1 MYLNK
6 KRLPGVYV
14 KVFANKNYKKQFYR
28 DGYTDMT
35 GSFKYAM
42 AETEGVLEFAILVA
56 TDVGGIITKVL
67 PPSALPSYQ
76 GQISCQKRKWLID
89 LIDYLKF

>member
-6 KRLPGVYV
+6 KRLPGAYV
-14 KVFANKNYKKQFYR
+14 KVFANKSGKKQFYR

-42 AETEGVLEFAILVA
+42 AETEGVSEFAILVTTA
-56 TDVGGIITKVL
+56 VGGVINKVL
-67 PPSALPSYQ
+67 PPSSLPSYQ
-76 GQISCQKRKWLID
+76 AQAPTKRIK
-89 LIDYLKF
+89 